1 MRVKQLWKLQC
12 PTNVSCYDSALL
24 FLESLFHFMYPMYP
38 PPHTLP
44 PQAGQKKGTY
54 ELTKRKEVTG
64 LAPLT
69 QFCVKAMGE
78 ASSLQGGEPRPRHP
92 VWRVSQTERSIHCC
106 LTFIMR
112 VSRQAEGKSAEE
124 RVSV

>member
-1 MRVKQLWKLQC
+1 MIQPCCFWKACFILCIPCILHPTPYPHRQVK
-12 PTNVSCYDSALL
+12 
-24 FLESLFHFMYPMYP
+24 
-38 PPHTLP
+38 
-44 PQAGQKKGTY
+44 KKGTY